1 MYLLLFG
8 AAVASAA
15 PPRLHLEV
23 TLGAAD
29 KATVVATYDATPAE
43 RAESIASTA
52 RVRCCFALDDVH
64 SGCTDFDAA
73 WRAEGGLGLLARGK
87 HALRGW
93 VARGDDAAAAS
104 GAALVH
110 SVIATFSVEGSAVL
124 EARTTDVLNRAQRAA
139 LFDSVYENHAWACG
153 ADPRS
158 PKSGCGS
165 RPSAAVGAIE
175 AVVEVV
181 RTFGIRSILDLACGD
196 HAWMRHVPLEALGVT
211 YTGGD
216 LSSVVIASNRAEH
229 PSRAFV
235 VVDAVADALPNAHEL
250 VLSRHMMYHV
260 ATPDVLAMLRNVAA
274 TRDARWLLATTSIND
289 GVNAD
294 LVDYRLIEGRPL
306 NLMRAPFCLV
316 APKRLYRDEETDG
329 NGNFLALWELRTA
342 KGVARPFM
350 RSAC

>member
-1 MYLLLFG
+1 MLFAVCV
-8 AAVASAA
+8 AAAA
-15 PPRLHLEV
+15 ITPRLRLEV
-23 TLGAAD
+23 TLGLAD
-29 KATVVATYDATPAE
+29 KASFVATYDATEAE
-43 RAESIASTA
+43 RAVSIASSA
-52 RVRCCFALDDVH
+52 RVRCCFALDGVH
-64 SGCTDFDAA
+64 SGCTGFDAA
-73 WRAEGGLGLLARGK
+73 WRAEGGLGLLARGE

-104 GAALVH
+104 GAVVVD
-110 SVIATFSVEGSAVL
+110 SVVSTFAVQGSAVL

-153 ADPRS
+153 ADLHS

-165 RPSAAVGAIE
+165 RPSAAAGAIE
-175 AVVEVV
+175 AVEEVV
-181 RTFGIRSILDLACGD
+181 RTFDVRSILDLACGD

-235 VVDAVADALPNAHEL
+235 VVDAVADALPSAHEL

-289 GVNAD
+289 GVNTD

-329 NGNFLALWELRTA
+329 NGNFLALWELRSVE
-342 KGVARPFM
+342 GVVLPFI